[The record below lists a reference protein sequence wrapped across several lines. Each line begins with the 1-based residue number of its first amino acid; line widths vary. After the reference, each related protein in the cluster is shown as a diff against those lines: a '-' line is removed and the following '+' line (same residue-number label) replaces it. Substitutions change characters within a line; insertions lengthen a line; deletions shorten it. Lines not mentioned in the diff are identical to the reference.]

1 MFSKEETHKEFI
13 SKTYK
18 QLLLLNIKNTYKP
31 RKKKKWA
38 KDRNGYFSEES
49 LQIAYGHMKR
59 CLASLMTRKNA
70 NQKSIEVST
79 HIHQIGHF

>member
-18 QLLLLNIKNTYKP
+18 QLMLLNIKNTYKP
-31 RKKKKWA
+31 RKKKRA

-49 LQIAYGHMKR
+49 LQIADGHMKR
-59 CLASLMTRKNA
+59 CLASLMTREM
-70 NQKSIEVST
+70 QIKSPLR
-79 HIHQIGHF
+79 